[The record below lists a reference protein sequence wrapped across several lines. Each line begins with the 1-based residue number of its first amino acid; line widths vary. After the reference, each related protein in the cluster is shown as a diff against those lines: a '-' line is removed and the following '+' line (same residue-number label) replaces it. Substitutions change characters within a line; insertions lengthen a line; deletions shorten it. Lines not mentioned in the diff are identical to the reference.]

1 MLSILIKTE
10 NSVSNMLKVVGVTCG
25 GEQFHMVPSP
35 GGTIP
40 AFPSVAEQTLKRYAA
55 GDDSTKGSEMT
66 AGSFVKRK
74 CFGCGQPHP
83 WSK

>member
-1 MLSILIKTE
+1 MLSTLIKTE
-10 NSVSNMLKVVGVTCG
+10 TSVSNILEVAGVTRG
-25 GEQFHMVPSP
+25 GEQFLTVSSM
-35 GGTIP
+35 